1 MLNKNDHCYYNILQ
15 NTSSYYSYL
24 YFITV
29 NTFLAIIKIIHK
41 TKGYNH
47 FESFKMISQLFI
59 MILP

>member
-47 FESFKMISQLFI
+47 FESFKMIS
-59 MILP
+59 